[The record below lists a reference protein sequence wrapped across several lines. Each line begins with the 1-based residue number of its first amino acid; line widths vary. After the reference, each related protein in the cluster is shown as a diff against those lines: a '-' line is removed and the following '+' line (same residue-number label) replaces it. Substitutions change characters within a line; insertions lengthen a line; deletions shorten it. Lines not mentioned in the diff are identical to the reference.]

1 MRAAGNRSCPRIRFW
16 KLGTHG
22 SLRSSHVKTMVS
34 TVIFFQSIDTDTAAS
49 RPCLPGS
56 GPLRGSRAWSSSSP
70 GYGFALSQCCW
81 KVKVFYHHMAPET
94 YDQWVKDRVIWGD
107 YKLVVQSMY
116 TACAI
121 LAVFYHRIP
130 DELKQLKLCEDWTW
144 PISSLVY
151 PLKAWWFSI
160 VMLCWF
166 TRGYGILWNG
176 CRLSWWDS
184 SCWLSDGF
192 ELELKQFWR
201 VLL

>member
-1 MRAAGNRSCPRIRFW
+1 MSKNSLLKARNTWFFEVFTCQNHGFHRHFLPIHWYRHSCFPAMSARLRAPTRLPCLIFQFPRLWICLVPVLL
-16 KLGTHG
+16 KGQGVLPSHGTRNIWPM
-22 SLRSSHVKTMVS
+22 SKRSSN
-34 TVIFFQSIDTDTAAS
+34 
-49 RPCLPGS
+49 L
-56 GPLRGSRAWSSSSP
+56 
-70 GYGFALSQCCW
+70 
-81 KVKVFYHHMAPET
+81 
-94 YDQWVKDRVIWGD
+94 GD